1 MKILVITPH
10 RYGIREVAE
19 RVGQEWEQQGHDVEY
34 ELAKG
39 EAARIGPVTVG
50 VPGIAWWWYR
60 QFDRL
65 EGSDYDFIWAHQPI
79 VPTLPTKA
87 ASLWNRVVVTFHTT
101 LRAEYDLARE
111 GIYPAHLLPF
121 YWLTKSL
128 EARTYRQ
135 LEALDADGP
144 HYTIISPHLREEIG
158 TFGVTDAVEIPNG
171 IFTPDEE
178 TFAPIR
184 SEYGIPEDA
193 TVVFNI
199 GSHTPQKRPVEFAR
213 LLRGVTDRDGDIY
226 GVLAGK
232 GPLHED
238 VQAYTSDR
246 VLAPGYVS
254 DEAKWRWFADADVFA
269 SFAAYEGMPVA
280 TLEAL
285 SFGVPVVLSDIPAH
299 RNVVDQYTDIGALVE
314 EDPDDLLAAIQQ
326 VKGTRPSVTLPSWTE
341 IAEAYFARLP
351 VGGETQASVPRG
363 RASEQ

>member
-19 RVGQEWEQQGHDVEY
+19 RVGQEWEAQGHDVEY
-34 ELAKG
+34 ELARG
-39 EAARIGPVTVG
+39 GAARIGPVTVG

-79 VPTLPTKA
+79 VPMLPTTD
-87 ASLWNRVVVTFHTT
+87 ASLWDRVVITFHTT

-121 YWLTKSL
+121 HWLTKSL

-144 HYTIISPHLREEIG
+144 HYTVISPHLREEIG
-158 TFGVTDAVEIPNG
+158 TFGVTGAVEIPNG
-171 IFTPDEE
+171 IFTPDTE
-178 TFAPIR
+178 TFSPIR
-184 SEYGIPEDA
+184 SEYGIPEEA
-193 TVVFNI
+193 PLVFSI
-199 GSHTPQKRPVEFAR
+199 GSHTLQKRPVEFAR
-213 LLRGVTDRDGDIY
+213 LLRTVTDRDDDIY
-226 GVLAGK
+226 CVLAGT
-232 GPLHED
+232 GPLHEE
-238 VQAYTSDR
+238 VQEYTTDR

-254 DEAKWRWFADADVFA
+254 DEEKWRWFADTDVFA

-285 SFGVPVVLSDIPAH
+285 SFGLPIVLSDIPAH
-299 RNVVDQYTDIGALVE
+299 RNVVNQYTDTGELVGD
-314 EDPDDLLAAIQQ
+314 DPDDIMAAIQQ
-326 VKGTRPSVTLPSWTE
+326 VRGTRPSVTLPTWTE
-341 IAEAYFARLP
+341 IADAYLNWVP
-351 VGGETQASVPRG
+351 VERGEQKLR
-363 RASEQ
+363 EK